1 MANEREGKMFL
12 FLEDFRFLFFDLFCF
27 LVGSA
32 FGYHVLELRVTFPVS
47 LQSLWDKI
55 KGETM

>member
-1 MANEREGKMFL
+1 MSERGKDVSLLEGLRVFA
-12 FLEDFRFLFFDLFCF
+12 LFCF

-32 FGYHVLELRVTFPVS
+32 FGYHVKELRVAFSVT

-55 KGETM
+55 KAENM